1 MCIYIYTYIH
11 TYFQQECFY
20 ISKLYEILLYKNVIL
35 YETLIYI
42 YIYIYTIYRLRNV
55 TISKV

>member
-42 YIYIYTIYRLRNV
+42 YIYIYILF
-55 TISKV
+55 ID